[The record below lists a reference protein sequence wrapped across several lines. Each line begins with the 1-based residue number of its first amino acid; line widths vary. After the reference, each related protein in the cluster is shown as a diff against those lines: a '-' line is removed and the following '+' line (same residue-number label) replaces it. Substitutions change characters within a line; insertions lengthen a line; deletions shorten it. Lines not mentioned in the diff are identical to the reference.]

1 MTATAFS
8 LPTVLPEF
16 ILAIGVLALLLL
28 GAWRGERSVWLVTET
43 AVALIGVA
51 LIVLFVHRGGTNVTF
66 YGAFTDDAFSR
77 FMKALSLIGSLIT
90 LLLSIEFM
98 AREKKRTST
107 EVDTTMP
114 LMQVADHRAKGPETV
129 KIFASN

>member
-43 AVALIGVA
+43 AVA

-98 AREKKRTST
+98 ARGKIAGFGF
-107 EVDTTMP
+107 P
-114 LMQVADHRAKGPETV
+114 LLVLLANLG
-129 KIFASN
+129 